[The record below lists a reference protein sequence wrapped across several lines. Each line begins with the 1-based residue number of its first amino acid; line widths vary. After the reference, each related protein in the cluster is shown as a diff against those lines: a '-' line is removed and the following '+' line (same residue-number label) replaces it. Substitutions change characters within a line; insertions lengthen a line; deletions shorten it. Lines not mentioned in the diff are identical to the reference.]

1 MSKKVRILVLGGFLG
16 SGKTT
21 AVIALAKKFSEKG
34 YRVAAVTNDHGDIN
48 FDAKTIRSASIE
60 AREISEG
67 CLSCRFNDFLY
78 AADDI
83 LEKTAPDILLAEP
96 VGTCLNLP
104 RGVLLPLCRYTR
116 ERYETGP
123 LSVLVDPFRL
133 KNLDREFDPSVRYL
147 FEQQV
152 AEGDIVVLNKA
163 DLLTATDMKEIQRE
177 IGEKYPSA
185 EIFVISALKEDGIE
199 RWADYLSETL
209 WDQNTERNR
218 ADYDKYRLAE
228 SKLGYVDAAVGWE
241 RSEKLDEVAFA
252 RGVIALLQS
261 RLREC
266 EIPVAHIKIAV
277 ASNGRGTRVNWT
289 GGEEADWHEYEPEP
303 EWENRLSSTIR
314 VQGDPEQVE
323 NIFSSTVRDVAEVQK
338 LNIEIE
344 SLHAFRPSP
353 PPATKKP
360 IVTKIGALDIPQ
372 RESQLG
378 KGNSESV

>member
-21 AVIALAKKFSEKG
+21 AVIALANRFTEKG

-48 FDAKTIRSASIE
+48 FDTKTIRSASIE

-67 CLSCRFNDFLY
+67 CLCCRFNDFLY

-133 KNLDREFDPSVRYL
+133 KNLDREFDQSVRYL

-152 AEGDIVVLNKA
+152 AEGDIIVLNKA
-163 DLLTATDMKEIQRE
+163 DLLTQTEIEKIQKEIE
-177 IGEKYPSA
+177 EKHPTA
-185 EIFVISALKEDGIE
+185 KTFIVSALKQEGMDQ
-199 RWADYLSETL
+199 WADHLLATL
-209 WDQNTERNR
+209 WDEDLERNR
-218 ADYDKYRLAE
+218 ADYEKYRLAE
-228 SKLGYVDAAVGWE
+228 SKLGYVDAVLSWKP
-241 RSEKLDEVAFA
+241 SEKPDEVAFA
-252 RGVIALLQS
+252 RGIIALLQS

-289 GGEEADWHEYEPEP
+289 GSEEAEWHEYKPEP

-314 VQGDPEQVE
+314 VQGDPAQTGE
-323 NIFSSTVRDVAEVQK
+323 IFESTVREIAAIQ
-338 LNIEIE
+338 NSSIEIE
-344 SLHAFRPSP
+344 SLRAFRPSP
-353 PPATKKP
+353 PPAAQKP
-360 IVTKIGALDIPQ
+360 IVTKIGTLDLPQ
-372 RESQLG
+372 REPRSR
-378 KGNSESV
+378 ESDS